1 MTSSRRLV
9 SRRRP
14 LVPRD
19 GPVDRDEA
27 LRSRTR
33 ARCASAPSPRGR
45 ASTSRATDRSRRA
58 SRIAR
63 RGFSRRARSGRR
75 RCWRRATG
83 RACSSP
89 TRYAASLAAKC
100 GNALYPANDDA
111 VRARIDEWL
120 RSFDALDCVGPGWL
134 YPVLGIGADRG
145 IAFDAVKER
154 DAKRT
159 LRAFLGILQSH
170 FGEGGVPFSYLV
182 RAEISLADVVGAAQ
196 ARSCRCR
203 FRLFV

>member
-1 MTSSRRLV
+1 MDLSTATKLYGPHSR
-9 SRRRP
+9 
-14 LVPRD
+14 
-19 GPVDRDEA
+19 A
-27 LRSRTR
+27 LRIRAVAAWAGVDVESHRPFTEGVTNRT
-33 ARCASAPSPRGR
+33 SWFLEKSPLGTTPLLE
-45 ASTSRATDRSRRA
+45 TSDGTCVFESDAICR
-58 SRIAR
+58 
-63 RGFSRRARSGRR
+63 F
-75 RCWRRATG
+75 
-83 RACSSP
+83 
-89 TRYAASLAAKC
+89 LAAKC

-182 RAEISLADVVGAAQ
+182 RAEISLADVVRAAQ